1 MIITEE
7 RLRALKWT
15 RRVLNDII
23 PEYYQAF
30 DKAKLYGIPEYRLVV
45 RFNEFKGE
53 REIGRVYL
61 YVARCIYQI
70 EKIKT
75 MEQLV
80 KLSEALR
87 GQ

>member
-1 MIITEE
+1 MITEE
-7 RLRALKWT
+7 RLQAFRWT

-30 DKAKLYGIPEYRLVV
+30 DKKKLYGIPEYRVVV

-53 REIGRVYL
+53 SEIGRVYL
-61 YVARCIYQI
+61 YVARYIYQM
-70 EKIKT
+70 ENIKT
-75 MEQLV
+75 MEQLT
-80 KLSEALR
+80 KLIEALR